1 MVMQVLTG
9 AAIILF
15 GILCLAFRRR
25 SLDMRMRWYEQHMPK
40 LHPGRGFE
48 NAGYIF
54 GSLLV
59 IAFGVV
65 LVVATLV

>member
-1 MVMQVLTG
+1 MVIQVLIG

-15 GILCLAFRRR
+15 GVFLLVFRRR

-40 LHPGRGFE
+40 LHPGPGFE

-54 GSLLV
+54 GSLLF
-59 IAFGVV
+59 IAFGVILIV
-65 LVVATLV
+65 GTAV